1 MLGAA
6 FITHAEGYKLQSLEY
21 TKVKQGSQYCIILSY
36 IMKMT
41 VYVGSLMF
49 VQGCEQAKC

>member
-1 MLGAA
+1 MLGIA

-21 TKVKQGSQYCIILSY
+21 TEVKQGSQYCIILSH

-41 VYVGSLMF
+41 AYVGSLMF
-49 VQGCEQAKC
+49 GQGCEQAKC

>member
-1 MLGAA
+1 MPGIA
-6 FITHAEGYKLQSLEY
+6 FITHAKGYKLQSLEH
-21 TKVKQGSQYCIILSY
+21 KEAKQGSLYHIILSH

-49 VQGCEQAKC
+49 V